1 MQTKLRIFVVDGYES
16 VPEDLLAALSRIYAV
31 SEYVDGGEALDAM
44 YEDPPALVIIDEKT
58 LSKKSD
64 HILAS
69 KRASK
74 ELKWVPFIIL
84 GNTPDGALLTG
95 EAGSATDCYL
105 QRPFA
110 YNRLFEQIS
119 TSLSGAVERDWS
131 ELPVR
136 ERKILTG
143 TVDEFKRISRAIEEG
158 RPLDIEAAKESCQ
171 LLADCVSDS
180 QYESV
185 LSNVKNHHNY
195 TYVHSMR
202 VATYLSVF
210 GHAIGVRGDELLI
223 LSAGGLLHDVGKV
236 ATPQSVLN
244 KAGKLDDDEWLVM
257 KQHAEQSG
265 IILSATPHVNP
276 GMRVIAEQ
284 HHEKLD
290 GSGYPLG
297 LKAPQLSKLARMAA
311 IVDIFSALTDLRSYK
326 PAFSSEKAFSI
337 LDDMGPLIDQYL
349 VRTFREVVA

>member
-1 MQTKLRIFVVDGYES
+1 MQTKLRIFVVDGYGL
-16 VPEDLLAALSRIYAV
+16 VPEDLLAALSHIYAV
-31 SEYVDGGEALDAM
+31 STYMDGSEALDALHQS
-44 YEDPPALVIIDEKT
+44 PPALVIIDEKT
-58 LSKKSD
+58 LVKKGH

-69 KRASK
+69 KRDDRKLRS
-74 ELKWVPFIIL
+74 VPFIIL
-84 GNTPDGALLTG
+84 GNTPDGTLFTG
-95 EAGSATDCYL
+95 EAEAATDCYL

-119 TSLSGAVERDWS
+119 FSLSETVERDWS

-158 RPLDIEAAKESCQ
+158 KPLDIEAAKESCQ
-171 LLADCVSDS
+171 LLADCVNES
-180 QYESV
+180 QYEGV
-185 LSNVKNHHNY
+185 LNNVKNHHNY
-195 TYVHSMR
+195 TYVHSIR

-210 GHAIGVRGDELLI
+210 GHAIGVRGDDLLI

-236 ATPQSVLN
+236 ATPQHVLN
-244 KAGKLDDDEWLVM
+244 KAGKLDDDEWVVM

-265 IILSATPHVNP
+265 VILDATPDVNQ
-276 GMRVIAEQ
+276 GMRIIAEQ

-290 GSGYPLG
+290 GSGYPLE
-297 LKAPQLSKLARMAA
+297 LKASQLTELARMAA
-311 IVDIFSALTDLRSYK
+311 IVDIFSALTDKRSYK
-326 PAFSSEKAFSI
+326 PAFSAEKAFAI
-337 LDDMGPLIDQYL
+337 LQDMGSVIDQHL